1 MAGSAQTLLLSTTV
15 NNTYGPPPL
24 YLDPNTYSGSGSTW
38 TDSSINGYNTTLV
51 GLGSS
56 QWAYEYGR
64 YWTLNGATAQ
74 YVDTNRNLAANEF
87 TISIWFRTSSTGTGM
102 LVSNV
107 LPNNQYNYS
116 LYYSNGKLWGSIY
129 NASGQAN
136 VTTNALP
143 TMYNNNTW
151 YLVTFTRQAGTMKLY
166 VNTTEVVS
174 SAEFTTGNITTN
186 QEVWIGRATY
196 QVDQGYQV
204 VGDIGHV
211 WIYDRVLSQAEI
223 QQNYLNTVN
232 NYFPSGNLQILVV
245 AGGGYGGGID
255 GSGTYS
261 RYTAGGGAGGGGAV
275 TGNIGYATGNY
286 TVTVGGAWSN
296 SVFGNYT
303 AVRGGQG
310 FFSTTSGYCSN
321 DYGSDYGEGGSGGG
335 GAYNITAGCQAYG
348 NAIAG
353 QGYAGGAGVTG
364 LYAGGG
370 GGGAGEPG
378 YTAGQSGH
386 NSSGG
391 NGGNGIVSNISGVST
406 YYAGGGG
413 GGKGYDTSG
422 TAGTGGNGGGANGG
436 QNCSAGANGG
446 INTGGGGGGAGGSY
460 YCPSYGAN
468 GGTGGSGIVIIKY
481 PDTNPA
487 AITTGSPT
495 VNVTGGY
502 RIYTFTGS
510 GTIQLV

>member
-24 YLDPNTYSGSGSTW
+24 YLNPNTYSGSGSTW

-56 QWAYEYGR
+56 QWSYQYGR
-64 YWTLNGATAQ
+64 YWTLDGATAQ

-87 TISIWFRTSSTGTGM
+87 TISIWFRTSSIGTGM

-174 SAEFTTGNITTN
+174 AAEFTTGNITTN

-211 WIYDRVLSQAEI
+211 WIYGYVLTQAEI
-223 QQNYLNTVN
+223 QQNYLNTVG
-232 NYFPSGNLQILVV
+232 NYFPQPNQYLIN
-245 AGGGYGGGID
+245 IE
-255 GSGTYS
+255 YS
-261 RYTAGGGAGGGGAV
+261 EK
-275 TGNIGYATGNY
+275 I
-286 TVTVGGAWSN
+286 
-296 SVFGNYT
+296 
-303 AVRGGQG
+303 
-310 FFSTTSGYCSN
+310 
-321 DYGSDYGEGGSGGG
+321 
-335 GAYNITAGCQAYG
+335 
-348 NAIAG
+348 
-353 QGYAGGAGVTG
+353 
-364 LYAGGG
+364 
-370 GGGAGEPG
+370 
-378 YTAGQSGH
+378 
-386 NSSGG
+386 
-391 NGGNGIVSNISGVST
+391 
-406 YYAGGGG
+406 
-413 GGKGYDTSG
+413 
-422 TAGTGGNGGGANGG
+422 
-436 QNCSAGANGG
+436 
-446 INTGGGGGGAGGSY
+446 
-460 YCPSYGAN
+460 
-468 GGTGGSGIVIIKY
+468 
-481 PDTNPA
+481 
-487 AITTGSPT
+487 
-495 VNVTGGY
+495 
-502 RIYTFTGS
+502 
-510 GTIQLV
+510 